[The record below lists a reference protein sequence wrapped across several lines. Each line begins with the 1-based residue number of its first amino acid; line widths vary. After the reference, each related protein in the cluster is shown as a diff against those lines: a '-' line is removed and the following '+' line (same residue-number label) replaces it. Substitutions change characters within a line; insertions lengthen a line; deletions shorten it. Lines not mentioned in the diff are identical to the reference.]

1 MNKPNIVIVG
11 GGLAGLTTAYL
22 LEQKGYQ
29 STILEARNR
38 LGGRILTC
46 RYDDEPP
53 LEMGA
58 TWLGKKHTHL
68 INLLEQLDIG
78 IFEQFMGNKAYY
90 EPISTSPPQLV
101 QLPENEDPTYRIEG
115 GSDNL
120 IQTLK
125 QKLNNCSVE
134 LGQAVTSIQQN
145 DRAVQ
150 IETTQSRFNADIV
163 ILTLPPKLLHDHI
176 SFSPALPSS
185 LTDIAAQTH
194 TWMADSIKIALSYRK
209 PFWREEN
216 TSGTIMSNA
225 GPITELYDHSNQEGS
240 RFALKGF
247 MNEAYHSLSKKE
259 RRELT
264 LDHLQKFYGNKIN
277 KYLSYHETI
286 WREEPYT
293 FANYQQ
299 HIIPHQH
306 NGEPIFQQWY
316 WDHSLL
322 IAGSETAQAFPG
334 YMDGA
339 VESARTV
346 AKKITDRF

>member
-1 MNKPNIVIVG
+1 MNKPDITIVG
-11 GGLAGLTTAYL
+11 GGLAGLATAYL
-22 LEQKGYQ
+22 LEQEGYH

-38 LGGRILTC
+38 LGGRIQTF

-58 TWLGKKHTHL
+58 TWLGKKHKHL

-78 IFEQFMGNKAYY
+78 IYEQFMGSKAYY

-120 IQTLK
+120 IRTLN
-125 QKLNNCSVE
+125 QKLTNSSVKVGQMVRSIKQQNQSVE
-134 LGQAVTSIQQN
+134 I
-145 DRAVQ
+145 
-150 IETTQSRFNADIV
+150 ITTQNQFNADIV

-176 SFSPALPSS
+176 SFLPSLPSS

-194 TWMADSIKIALSYRK
+194 TWMAESIKVALSYDT
-209 PFWREEN
+209 PFWRDAN
-216 TSGTIMSNA
+216 TSGTVMSNA

-247 MNEAYHSLSKKE
+247 MNEAYYSLSKKE

-264 LDHLQKFYGNKIN
+264 LDHLQKFFGNKVDD
-277 KYLSYHETI
+277 YLSYRETV
-286 WREEPYT
+286 WRDEPYT
-293 FANYQQ
+293 FAEYQK

-306 NGEPIFQQWY
+306 NGEPVFQKWY

-346 AKKITDRF
+346 TKKITIRS